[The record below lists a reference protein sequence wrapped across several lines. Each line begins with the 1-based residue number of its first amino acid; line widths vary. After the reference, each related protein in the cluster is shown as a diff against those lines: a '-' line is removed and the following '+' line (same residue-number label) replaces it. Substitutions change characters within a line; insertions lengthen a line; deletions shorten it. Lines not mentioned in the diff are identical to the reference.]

1 MGAVVFVLGMM
12 VGTLVGV
19 LAMSLLNLAGERLE

>member
-1 MGAVVFVLGMM
+1 MGVIVFVLGIM

-19 LAMSLLNLAGERLE
+19 LAMSLLNLAGEGPE